1 MEIKEILL
9 ANNFRYNKAL
19 GQNFISDKNLLNS
32 IVSDAKVEATD
43 TVVEIGTGAGSLTR
57 ALSKACKRVIT
68 FEVDRNLKP
77 VLNESL
83 KGLDNVEL
91 NFADILKLS
100 DEEIKSI
107 VKTPFKVVANL
118 PYYITTPLI
127 MRFFES
133 SLDVISLTLMMQKE
147 VALRIIAKENTASY
161 GAISAV
167 IALEADTFITRNIPR
182 QLFFPQPNV
191 DSALVHIEMKGDKYN
206 CGDIKFVKKVIKSAF
221 MWRRKTLAN
230 NLVSSFSITKEDS
243 EKLLKSLDFSPTV
256 RGEKL
261 SVKEFCILAFE
272 LKKLL
277 EISRNY

>member
-19 GQNFISDKNLLNS
+19 GQNFISDKNLLEA
-32 IVSDAKVEATD
+32 IVLDAKVEKGD

-57 ALSKACKRVIT
+57 ALSKACKKVFT

-77 VLNESL
+77 VLDQTL
-83 KGLDNVEL
+83 IGLDNVEVI
-91 NFADILKLS
+91 FADILKLS
-100 DEEIKSI
+100 DKDIKSI
-107 VKTPFKVVANL
+107 IGVPFKVVANL

-133 SLDVISLTLMMQKE
+133 SLDVMSLTLMMQKE
-147 VALRIIAKENTASY
+147 VALRLVSKENTPSY
-161 GAISAV
+161 GAITAV

-182 QLFFPQPNV
+182 QLFFPQPKI
-191 DSALVHIEMKGDKYN
+191 DSALVHIEIKGDKYN

-230 NLVSSFSITKEDS
+230 NLISSFSVTKEDS
-243 EKLLKSLDFSPTV
+243 ENLLKSQNFSPTV

-261 SVKEFCILAFE
+261 SPQEFCLLAVE

-277 EISRNY
+277 DIYKK